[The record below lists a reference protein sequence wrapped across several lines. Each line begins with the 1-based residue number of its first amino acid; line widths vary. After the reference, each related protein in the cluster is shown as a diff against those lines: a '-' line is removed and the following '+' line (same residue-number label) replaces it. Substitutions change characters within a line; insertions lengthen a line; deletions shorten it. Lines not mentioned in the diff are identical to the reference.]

1 MSRNIVDIADI
12 AGFEQETAAFND
24 ADGAGGAE
32 HAKDAAGSGPEP
44 GGDTGG
50 GTDLDL
56 EAPEADVA
64 EQRAEAVPDAEEEAA
79 QAGKTPPR
87 TTWRSTRRTPPNNAD
102 RSRSTTT
109 TIVDISLTQR

>member
-1 MSRNIVDIADI
+1 MDIADI

-79 QAGKTPPR
+79 QAGENPAEDDMEVDPADAAEQ
-87 TTWRSTRRTPPNNAD
+87 RRPVALD
-102 RSRSTTT
+102 DDDYR
-109 TIVDISLTQR
+109 